1 MSPMDAPRIDAAQV
15 IADLR
20 ELARL
25 TGDERGAQRLCF
37 GETWREARAF
47 LRSRLADIG
56 IEGSDVEVDAAGNL
70 IARLPGADRGAPAL
84 AVGSH
89 IDSVPDGGWLDGALG
104 VMAALGVLRAWSQA
118 GSPPPRD
125 IVLIDFA
132 DEEGARFGR
141 SLFGSSAMAGHLD
154 PAEVAGARDAAGT
167 TIEEALAENDLSLEG
182 AARAHEDG
190 LLDTLGAYL
199 ELHIEQGPALEAE
212 GISCS
217 AVSGCAGVERHRLT
231 FRGQAS
237 HAGTT
242 PMDLR
247 RDAGLAAAETALAVE
262 RVARAHHG
270 VGTTGTLDLEPG
282 VITALAGRAELG
294 VDLRHAEAEPLADM
308 ISGALTAAATIADE
322 RRCVFGGEP
331 VWRIA
336 PTRFD
341 DQLVARAAAV
351 VATAGGRA
359 EPMVSGALHD
369 AAEVAS
375 RVPVAMIFVASRDG
389 ISHAA
394 EEDSSEADLTAGVE
408 AFGALAAE
416 VLGRA
421 PG

>member
-1 MSPMDAPRIDAAQV
+1 MRVSPVDAPAIDAAAV

-25 TGDERGAQRLCF
+25 TGDERGSQRLCF

-47 LRSRLADIG
+47 LRSRLADAGIG
-56 IEGSDVEVDAAGNL
+56 EVEVDAAGNL
-70 IARLPGADRGAPAL
+70 IARLPGADRDMPAL

-104 VMAALGVLRAWSQA
+104 VMAALGVVRAWA
-118 GSPPPRD
+118 GHGEPPPRD

-141 SLFGSSAMAGHLD
+141 SLFGSSAVAGRLD
-154 PAEVAGARDAAGT
+154 PAELAGATDAAGVT
-167 TIEEALAENDLSLEG
+167 VEEALAENGLSLEG
-182 AARAHEDG
+182 AAAAREAG

-199 ELHIEQGPALEAE
+199 ELHIEQGPALEAA
-212 GISCS
+212 GVSCS

-247 RDAGLAAAETALAVE
+247 RDAGLAAAETALAIE
-262 RVARAHHG
+262 RIARAHGG
-270 VGTTGTLDLEPG
+270 VGTTGTLELQPG
-282 VITALAGRAELG
+282 VITALAGRSELG

-308 ISGALTAAATIADE
+308 LSETLSAAATIADE

-336 PTRFD
+336 PTHFD
-341 DQLVARAAAV
+341 DTLVARATATVAA
-351 VATAGGRA
+351 AGGRD

-369 AAEVAS
+369 AAEVSS
-375 RVPVAMIFVASRDG
+375 RVPTAMIFVASRDG
-389 ISHAA
+389 ISHAR
-394 EEDSSEADLTAGVE
+394 EEDSSEADLTSGIE
-408 AFGALAAE
+408 AFGALAAA
-416 VLGRA
+416 VLA
-421 PG
+421 D

>member
-1 MSPMDAPRIDAAQV
+1 
-15 IADLR
+15 
-20 ELARL
+20 
-25 TGDERGAQRLCF
+25 
-37 GETWREARAF
+37 
-47 LRSRLADIG
+47 
-56 IEGSDVEVDAAGNL
+56 
-70 IARLPGADRGAPAL
+70 
-84 AVGSH
+84 
-89 IDSVPDGGWLDGALG
+89 
-104 VMAALGVLRAWSQA
+104 MAALGVLRAWSQA

-308 ISGALTAAATIADE
+308 ISEALTAAATIADE

-351 VATAGGRA
+351 VATAGGR
-359 EPMVSGALHD
+359 GADGQRRPPRCGRGRL
-369 AAEVAS
+369 ARS
-375 RVPVAMIFVASRDG
+375 VAMIFVASRDG

>member
-1 MSPMDAPRIDAAQV
+1 MRVSSTAPQIDAPAV
-15 IADLR
+15 LADLR
-20 ELARL
+20 ELADR

-37 GETWREARAF
+37 GETWRDARAF

-56 IEGSDVEVDAAGNL
+56 VDEITVDSAGNL
-70 IARLPGADRGAPAL
+70 SARLPGADRDAPAL

-104 VMAALGVLRAWSQA
+104 VMAALGVLRAWSRA
-118 GSPPPRD
+118 GEAPPRD

-154 PAEVAGARDAAGT
+154 PAELAGAEDAAGIA
-167 TIEEALAENDLSLEG
+167 IEEALAENDLTLEG
-182 AARAHEDG
+182 AAAAHEAG
-190 LLDTLGAYL
+190 LLDEIGAYL
-199 ELHIEQGPALEAE
+199 ELHIEQGPALEEA
-212 GISCS
+212 GINCS
-217 AVSGCAGVERHRLT
+217 GVSGCAGVERHRLT

-262 RVARAHHG
+262 RIARAHGG
-270 VGTTGTLDLEPG
+270 VGTTGTIAFEPG
-282 VITALAGRAELG
+282 VITALAGSAELG
-294 VDLRHAEAEPLADM
+294 VDMRHAEAEPLADM
-308 ISGALTAAATIADE
+308 ISEAVRAAATIADE

-331 VWRIA
+331 VWRIP
-336 PTRFD
+336 PTHFD
-341 DQLVARAAAV
+341 EALVAKAAAAAAAV
-351 VATAGGRA
+351 GGRA

-375 RVPVAMIFVASRDG
+375 RVPVAMVFVASRDG
-389 ISHAA
+389 ISHAR
-394 EEDSSEADLTAGVE
+394 EEDSSEADLTAGIE
-408 AFGALAAE
+408 AYGALAAD
-416 VLGRA
+416 VLSDA
-421 PG
+421 

>member
-1 MSPMDAPRIDAAQV
+1 
-15 IADLR
+15 
-20 ELARL
+20 
-25 TGDERGAQRLCF
+25 
-37 GETWREARAF
+37 
-47 LRSRLADIG
+47 
-56 IEGSDVEVDAAGNL
+56 
-70 IARLPGADRGAPAL
+70 
-84 AVGSH
+84 
-89 IDSVPDGGWLDGALG
+89 
-104 VMAALGVLRAWSQA
+104 
-118 GSPPPRD
+118 
-125 IVLIDFA
+125 
-132 DEEGARFGR
+132 
-141 SLFGSSAMAGHLD
+141 MAGHLD

-308 ISGALTAAATIADE
+308 ISEALTAAATIADE

>member
-1 MSPMDAPRIDAAQV
+1 MGAPATDAAAV

-25 TGDERGAQRLCF
+25 TGDERGSQRLCF

-47 LRSRLADIG
+47 LRERLAEMGVDDIA
-56 IEGSDVEVDAAGNL
+56 VDAAGNL
-70 IARLPGADRGAPAL
+70 TARLPGADRDAPAL

-104 VMAALGVLRAWSQA
+104 VMAALGVLRAWAS
-118 GSPPPRD
+118 GGEPPPRD
-125 IVLIDFA
+125 VVLIDFA

-141 SLFGSSAMAGHLD
+141 SLFGSSAVAGKLD
-154 PAEVAGARDAAGT
+154 PAELAGVTDAAG
-167 TIEEALAENDLSLEG
+167 ISIDDALAENDLTLEG
-182 AARAHEDG
+182 AAGAQDGG
-190 LLDTLGAYL
+190 LLDGLGAYL
-199 ELHIEQGPALEAE
+199 ELHIEQGPALEAA

-247 RDAGLAAAETALAVE
+247 RDAGLAAAETALAIE
-262 RVARAHHG
+262 RIARAHGG

-282 VITALAGRAELG
+282 VITALAGHATLG

-308 ISGALTAAATIADE
+308 LSEVLTAAATIADE

-331 VWRIA
+331 VWRIP
-336 PTRFD
+336 PTHFD
-341 DQLVARAAAV
+341 DDLVARAAAKC
-351 VATAGGRA
+351 AAAGGRE

-369 AAEVAS
+369 AAEVSS
-375 RVPVAMIFVASRDG
+375 RVPVAMIFVASREG
-389 ISHAA
+389 ISHAR
-394 EEDSSEADLTAGVE
+394 EEDSSEADLTVGIE
-408 AFGALAAE
+408 AYGALAAE
-416 VLGRA
+416 VLAG
-421 PG
+421 

>member
-1 MSPMDAPRIDAAQV
+1 MNAPAIDAAAV

-37 GETWREARAF
+37 GGTWREARAF
-47 LRSRLADIG
+47 LRERLAAAG
-56 IEGSDVEVDAAGNL
+56 IEEIEVDSAGSL
-70 IARLPGADRGAPAL
+70 IARLPGADRDAPAL
-84 AVGSH
+84 ALGSH

-104 VMAALGVLRAWSQA
+104 VMAALGVMRAWS
-118 GSPPPRD
+118 SHDERPPRD

-154 PAEVAGARDAAGT
+154 AAELAGATDAAGVRV
-167 TIEEALAENDLSLEG
+167 EDALAENDLSLEG
-182 AARAHEDG
+182 AAAAHEAG

-199 ELHIEQGPALEAE
+199 ELHIEQGPALEAA

-262 RVARAHHG
+262 RIARAHGG

-282 VITALAGRAELG
+282 VITALAGHAALG

-308 ISGALTAAATIADE
+308 LSEALSAAATIADE

-336 PTRFD
+336 PTHFD
-341 DQLVARAAAV
+341 DDLVARAASAV
-351 VATAGGRA
+351 AAIGGRDEA
-359 EPMVSGALHD
+359 MVSGALHD
-369 AAEVAS
+369 AAEVS
-375 RVPVAMIFVASRDG
+375 SQVPVAMIFVASREG
-389 ISHAA
+389 ISHTR
-394 EEDSSEADLTAGVE
+394 EEDSSEADLTTGIE
-408 AFGALAAE
+408 AYGALAAE
-416 VLGRA
+416 VLG
-421 PG
+421 G